1 MVDTNCDFQRKEDAG
16 AMEHKQNN
24 TSKKNKQN
32 QKNDQKQNRETCE
45 EKQY

>member
-32 QKNDQKQNRETCE
+32 QKNKQNE
-45 EKQY
+45 EKQM